1 MHNPM
6 TVEELIRILGSIN
19 DKKEVIVECGFN
31 NYDIV
36 ELKQTK
42 NKVILGIKLVQKRD
56 DDE

>member
-1 MHNPM
+1 M